1 VCIFLNHTFLHS
13 FSQNSSNFNFRI
25 TMNSA
30 AALVGPSP
38 RSLLLETHDLHRNR
52 TKFSSSIIC
61 CSSRNQSFI
70 PKLEPFNRSKIDRL
84 AKDLPLLEKTEKDLL
99 GAFLLCQ
106 VSFFFFIGFSIPFY
120 LYFKF

>member
-1 VCIFLNHTFLHS
+1 
-13 FSQNSSNFNFRI
+13 
-25 TMNSA
+25 MNSA
-30 AALVGPSP
+30 AALLGPSP
-38 RSLLLETHDLHRNR
+38 PSLLLETHDLHRNR

-61 CSSRNQSFI
+61 CSSRNQSYI
-70 PKLEPFNRSKIDRL
+70 PKLQPFNRSKIDRL

-106 VSFFFFIGFSIPFY
+106 VSFFFIGFSIPFY